1 MALKN
6 FIKENFVLAVGLAL
20 PVLLVFAFLA
30 MSTLPRMFSTPPEY
44 KLLLADRN
52 NYYTRDS
59 QADYSMEFVVQNG
72 TLHMRLKPTK
82 KDQYV
87 YTQRLMIYD
96 LQNDSVKKVDIVLPP
111 AGKYTQTTILPVE
124 AAAGFKIDTNS
135 KAPDGYSFEQSRGRS
150 GGLVTDVFG
159 GGYRNRSQYV
169 KKGMSSYRLP
179 QVDGS
184 YYYYDNDAFIG
195 WVVEEK

>member
-30 MSTLPRMFSTPPEY
+30 MSTLPRMFSTPPQY
-44 KLLLADRN
+44 KLLLADKDHYSN
-52 NYYTRDS
+52 RDR
-59 QADYSMEFVVQNG
+59 QDYSMEFLVQNG
-72 TLHMRLKPTK
+72 SLKMRLKPVI
-82 KDQYV
+82 KDQYG

-96 LQNDSVKKVDIVLPP
+96 LQNDSVKKVDIILPP
-111 AGKYTQTTILPVE
+111 AGKYTETTILPVE
-124 AAAGFKIDTNS
+124 EAAGFKIDTNS
-135 KAPDGYSFEQSRGRS
+135 KAPDGYGFEQSRGRS

-169 KKGMSSYRLP
+169 KKGMTSYKLP

-184 YYYYDNDAFIG
+184 YYYYDNDSFIG
-195 WVVEEK
+195 WIIEEK